1 MSLTPIYDDLMREL
15 EGIMDASK
23 SKQPASPK
31 NAKRAAEQELDD
43 PTQVLK
49 L

>member
-23 SKQPASPK
+23 SKEPVGPK
-31 NAKRAAEQELDD
+31 NAERAAEQELDD
-43 PTQVLK
+43 PTRVLK